1 MPELDTIHLGILSD
15 THIPDRADNLPEELP
30 TTLSQQHLTA
40 ILHAGD
46 VCSQSVLDQLNTI
59 APVLAVQGNRD
70 WLYGYKLPRILEPIF
85 NGVKLTL
92 THGHISIPQYFFDLV
107 HYARHGF
114 TFNRS
119 FVNLGKNHPDAKVI
133 IFGHTHRQVYT
144 IFEGVTFLN
153 PGASYPCYYNDFH
166 PQYAIMHISPAG
178 GISVDC
184 HSIY

>member
-15 THIPDRADNLPEELP
+15 THIPDRADALPGKLL
-30 TTLSQQHLTA
+30 TALSQQHLTA

-46 VCSQSVLDQLNTI
+46 VCSQAVLDQLNTI

-70 WLYGYKLPRILEPIF
+70 WLYGFKLPRIIEPIY
-85 NGVKLTL
+85 NDVKLTL

-107 HYARHGF
+107 HYASNGF
-114 TFNRS
+114 TFKRS
-119 FVNLGKNHPDAKVI
+119 FINLRKHHPDAKVI

-153 PGASYPCYYNDFH
+153 PGASYACYFNNFH
-166 PQYAIMHISPAG
+166 PQYAIMHISQVG

-184 HSIY
+184 HSI